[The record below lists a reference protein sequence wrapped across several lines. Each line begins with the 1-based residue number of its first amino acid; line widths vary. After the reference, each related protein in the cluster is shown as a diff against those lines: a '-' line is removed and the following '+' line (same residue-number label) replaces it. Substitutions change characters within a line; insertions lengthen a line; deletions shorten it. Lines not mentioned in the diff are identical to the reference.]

1 MKVGGVVVRE
11 HGEGSER
18 GEEKRGRREGETALK
33 YSNYSSSF
41 YSAHIQVCA
50 GNNS

>member
-18 GEEKRGRREGETALK
+18 REREERKEGGRD
-33 YSNYSSSF
+33 SSQ
-41 YSAHIQVCA
+41 ILQL
-50 GNNS
+50 